1 VLSLNGRLDHAIL
14 LRLADWLA
22 VLVGITLPWSTTA
35 TGISIAAWLFVLLLT
50 LDVASVR
57 RELASASG
65 GLPVVL
71 WCLGLIGML
80 WADVSWTERF
90 QGLGSFHR
98 LLIIPLLLAQFR
110 RSERGSQVIYGFM
123 ISSVIVLIIS
133 YVLIL
138 DPGLTPRGKEVGIP
152 LHDDIFQGSVFV
164 ICGFGALGYAA
175 IGGVRRHWLTAF
187 ASVAITA
194 VFLANFLFVPVFSRI
209 VPVVASVLTGLLGWR
224 VSRWRGLLGACL
236 LALAVSVISWFTSP
250 SLRAHV
256 HNSVDEFRQYVATN
270 SATSIGRHVAFFEES
285 LTIISSAPLIGH
297 GTGSIAKQ
305 YLQVTSGGNGASA
318 VATVNPHNQT
328 FAVAIQIGLIGAIA
342 LWSMWIAHFL
352 LFRGEGTIAWFGTAV
367 VVENIV
373 SSAVHSH
380 LFDFTNGWLYVFG
393 VGVLGGMVLR
403 QEESSSMAAPPL
415 ASKHTSAHVN

>member
-1 VLSLNGRLDHAIL
+1 MTALSLSARLDDAFL
-14 LRLADWLA
+14 RRLADWLVVLIA
-22 VLVGITLPWSTTA
+22 VALPWSITA
-35 TGISIAAWLFVLLLT
+35 TAICIVAWLLAVLPT
-50 LDVASVR
+50 LDVGSIR
-57 RELASASG
+57 REIESAAG

-175 IGGVRRHWLTAF
+175 IGGVRRHWLTTL

-194 VFLANFLFVPVFSRI
+194 VFLVNFLFVPVFSRI
-209 VPVVASVLTGLLGWR
+209 VPVVASVLTGLLG
-224 VSRWRGLLGACL
+224 
-236 LALAVSVISWFTSP
+236 
-250 SLRAHV
+250 
-256 HNSVDEFRQYVATN
+256 
-270 SATSIGRHVAFFEES
+270 
-285 LTIISSAPLIGH
+285 
-297 GTGSIAKQ
+297 
-305 YLQVTSGGNGASA
+305 
-318 VATVNPHNQT
+318 
-328 FAVAIQIGLIGAIA
+328 
-342 LWSMWIAHFL
+342 
-352 LFRGEGTIAWFGTAV
+352 
-367 VVENIV
+367 
-373 SSAVHSH
+373 
-380 LFDFTNGWLYVFG
+380 
-393 VGVLGGMVLR
+393 
-403 QEESSSMAAPPL
+403 
-415 ASKHTSAHVN
+415 